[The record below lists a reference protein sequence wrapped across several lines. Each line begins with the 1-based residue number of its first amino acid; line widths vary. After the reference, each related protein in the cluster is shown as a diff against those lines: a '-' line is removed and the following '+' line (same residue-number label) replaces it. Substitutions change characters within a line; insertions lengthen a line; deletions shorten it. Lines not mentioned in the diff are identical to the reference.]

1 MLDLA
6 KYQLDIG
13 LFTNQRDEMLSFWQ
27 GLPGV
32 AYEGPLSVGGG
43 VQQHRHQLRGS
54 IIKVNHAREEIPR
67 VPPAGYTEVL
77 IADPE
82 RDAPEATRDPEGTK
96 VWRVPPG
103 YRGISQMAVTTRV
116 RNLEAHKAFWG
127 DVLGLP
133 PAPRSGDDA
142 FRIGDSVVF
151 LEQDDDAPA
160 DAAMQGPGFRYLTL
174 QVWDA
179 DAAHAGVLERGGM
192 EGRPAITHGTVA
204 RYSFVR
210 DPDGNWIE
218 LSQRGSLTGPVA

>member
-1 MLDLA
+1 MDLA

-13 LFTNQRDEMLSFWQ
+13 LFTNQREEMLSFWQ

-54 IIKVNHAREEIPR
+54 VIKINHSRNDLPEAPKT
-67 VPPAGYTEVL
+67 GYADVL
-77 IADPE
+77 IVEPG
-82 RDAPEATRDPEGTK
+82 RDAADVTRDPEGIK

-103 YRGISQMAVTTRV
+103 YRGISQMAVTSRV
-116 RNLEAHKAFWG
+116 RDLDAHKNFWG
-127 DVLGLP
+127 HVLGLP
-133 PAPRSGDDA
+133 PAPRSGDNA
-142 FRIGDSVVF
+142 FRIGDSVLF
-151 LEQDDDAPA
+151 LEQDDDAPS
-160 DAAMQGPGFRYLTL
+160 DPAMEGPGFRYLTL

-179 DAAHAGVLERGGM
+179 DAVHAGVLERGGTQ
-192 EGRPAITHGTVA
+192 GRPVITHGTVA

>member
-13 LFTNQRDEMLSFWQ
+13 LFTNQREEMLSFWQ
-27 GLPGV
+27 DLPGV
-32 AYEGPLSVGGG
+32 AYEGPLSIGGG

-54 IIKVNHAREEIPR
+54 ILKVNHAREELPR
-67 VPPAGYTEVL
+67 APKAGYSDVL
-77 IADPE
+77 IVDPD
-82 RDAPEATRDPEGTK
+82 RGDPDVTHDPEGIK

-103 YRGISQMAVTTRV
+103 YRGISQMAVITRV
-116 RNLEAHKAFWG
+116 RDLGAHKAFWG

-133 PAPRSGDDA
+133 AAPRSGDNA
-142 FRIGDSVVF
+142 FRIGDSVLF

-160 DAAMQGPGFRYLTL
+160 DAAMEGPGFRYLTL

-179 DAAHAGVLERGGM
+179 DAAHSGVLERGGI
-192 EGRPAITHGTVA
+192 EGRPAITLGTVA
-204 RYSFVR
+204 RFSFVR